1 MAKKDLQSMRQFLNG
16 RIGRVSN
23 FLLPE
28 GAVTTAKNVHFDE
41 LGQVKLRPGTTL
53 INAHVSDNYA
63 CLGLH
68 YLKGTN
74 SQLLAVFSDGTN
86 SDVYYNAAGTWTK
99 ITGLTDQTK
108 DLKTRFTT
116 FLDQA
121 IVVNGTDIAE
131 AWFGTGTA
139 DQSIGTLANDLNLD
153 DMDSY
158 KCSLVEAFKAR
169 VYMAGNTTTP
179 DRLFFS
185 KVASSTPHITWTPTT
200 DWVDIGSRDGSNITA
215 LKRYAYDLLVF
226 KKEFLYRYRGSAGV
240 DPEPLIN
247 IGTPSQEA
255 VVEGKKGIYYFS
267 SDPVGIYVYTGG
279 QPVEISRAV
288 SDFLEAIPSTYFATV
303 NGFTEA
309 DGDHICFNIGDVT
322 VGGVSWTNVVLRYTI
337 SSQVWTVYSYPN
349 ELRRGVIWDN
359 ATNNVAVVGD
369 SDGNIMTYNSGLTD
383 NGTAISY
390 ELITRYY
397 ELGALSET
405 NVINKMSA
413 ISSKAQGGFLKF
425 QIDDSEDWKNVGQ
438 LKKFVTIF
446 KNTNIKGHRCRFKLL
461 GDSTAT
467 PFLFEGLEF
476 LEATN
481 LGFIE

>member
-1 MAKKDLQSMRQFLNG
+1 MPNLKIQSHRNFLNG
-16 RIGRVSN
+16 RIGNISN
-23 FLLPE
+23 SLLPP
-28 GAVTTAKNVHFDE
+28 GSVTTAKNMHFDK
-41 LGQVKLRPGTTL
+41 LGLAKLRSGTTL
-53 INAHVSDNYA
+53 IGSQISNNYT
-63 CLGLH
+63 CLGLY
-68 YLKGTN
+68 YLQGSN

-86 SDVYYNAAGTWTK
+86 NDVYYNNAGTWTK

-116 FLDQA
+116 FLDQV

-139 DQSIGTLANDLNLD
+139 DQSIGTSANDLNLD

-158 KCSLVEAFKAR
+158 KCNLIESFKAR
-169 VYMAGNTTTP
+169 VYMAGNSTNP

-185 KVASSTPHITWTPTT
+185 KVVSTTPHITWAPTT
-200 DWVDIGSRDGSNITA
+200 DYVDVGANDGSNITA
-215 LKRYAYDLLVF
+215 LKKYAYDLLVF
-226 KKEFLYRYRGSAGV
+226 KTKFLYRYRGSAGV

-255 VVEGKKGIYYFS
+255 VVEGKKGVYYFS

-288 SDFLEAIPSTYFATV
+288 SDFLEAIPSTYFTTV

-309 DGDHICFNIGDVT
+309 DGDHINFNIGDVT
-322 VGGVSWTNVVLRYTI
+322 VSGVAWVNVVLRYTI

-369 SDGNIMTYNSGLTD
+369 SDGNVMTFNSGLTD
-383 NGTAISY
+383 NGTNIEY
-390 ELITRYY
+390 DLITRYY
-397 ELGALSET
+397 ELGALSES
-405 NVINKMSA
+405 NAINKLSG
-413 ISSKAQGGFLKF
+413 ICEDAQGSALSF
-425 QIDDSEDWKNVGQ
+425 QIDDKEKWNPMGQ
-438 LKKFVTIF
+438 LRNYVTIF
-446 KNTNIKGHRCRFKLL
+446 KNTNIKGHRVRFKLF
-461 GDSTAT
+461 GTSSVASFT
-467 PFLFEGLEF
+467 FEGLEIIDSI
-476 LEATN
+476 N
-481 LGFIE
+481 KGFQE

>member
-1 MAKKDLQSMRQFLNG
+1 MAELKEIQLRSIGING

-23 FLLPE
+23 FLLPD

-41 LGQVKLRPGTTL
+41 LGQVELRQGSTL
-53 INAHVSDNYA
+53 LNAQVSDNYP

-74 SQLLAVFSDGTN
+74 SQLLVVFSDGTN
-86 SDVYYNAAGTWTK
+86 NDIYYKNAGSWTK
-99 ITGLTDQTK
+99 ILEDQTK
-108 DLKTRFTT
+108 DLKNRFTT

-121 IVVNGTDIAE
+121 IVVNGTDVAT
-131 AWFGTGTA
+131 AWFGTGAFSQNT
-139 DQSIGTLANDLNLD
+139 GTGANDLNLD

-158 KCSLVEAFKAR
+158 KCTLVENFKAR

-179 DRLFFS
+179 SRLFFS
-185 KVASSTPHITWTPTT
+185 TVASSTPHITWAPTT
-200 DWVDIGSRDGSNITA
+200 DWVDVGVNDGSNITA
-215 LKRYAYDLLVF
+215 LKKYAYDLLVF
-226 KKEFLYRYRGSAGV
+226 KTKFLYRYRGSAGV

-255 VVEGKKGIYYFS
+255 VVEGKKGVYYFS

-288 SDFLEAIPSTYFATV
+288 SDFLEAIPSTYFTTV
-303 NGFTEA
+303 NGYTEA

-337 SSQVWTVYSYPN
+337 SSQVWTVYSYPY
-349 ELRRGVIWDN
+349 EIRRGVIWDN
-359 ATNNVAVVGD
+359 ATNNVLIGGD
-369 SDGNIMTYNSGLTD
+369 SDGNILTMNSGLTD
-383 NGTAISY
+383 NTTAIEY
-390 ELITRYY
+390 DLITKYY
-397 ELGALSET
+397 ELGLLSES

-413 ISSKAQGGFLKF
+413 ISSKAQGGLIAF
-425 QIDDSEDWKNVGQ
+425 QVDDKADWHEIGQ

-446 KNTNIKGHRCRFKLL
+446 KNTNIKGKRVRFKIYGSSIVAPFQFLGFELL
-461 GDSTAT
+461 
-467 PFLFEGLEF
+467 EII
-476 LEATN
+476 N
-481 LGFIE
+481 KGFIE